1 MTMKKAAT
9 TICAALAMISVGW
22 AQSTPPNKYRTNSPR
37 PHHPLK
43 DSGQGHP
50 HSSAANVVPPRT
62 QIARQ
67 NEVARLEH
75 QNTAHLQAQSKQQ
88 GSKKNVQPT
97 KVHTEPAGRSSGINF
112 SYRPPH
118 TQPATASGGHKH

>member
-1 MTMKKAAT
+1 MTMKQAAT

-22 AQSTPPNKYRTNSPR
+22 TQSTPPNKYRTNSPR

-43 DSGQGHP
+43 DSGQGHA
-50 HSSAANVVPPRT
+50 HSGAANVVPPKT

-75 QNTAHLQAQSKQQ
+75 QNAMHLQAQSKQQ
-88 GSKKNVQPT
+88 GNQKSVQAS
-97 KVHTEPAGRSSGINF
+97 KVHAEPASRSSGINF
-112 SYRPPH
+112 SYHPPR

>member
-1 MTMKKAAT
+1 MTMKKRAI
-9 TICAALAMISVGW
+9 TICAALAMTSISW

-43 DSGQGHP
+43 DSGQGHS
-50 HSSAANVVPPRT
+50 HSGAANVVPPKT

-75 QNTAHLQAQSKQQ
+75 QNAVHLQSQSRQQ
-88 GSKKNVQPT
+88 GSKKSVHSS
-97 KVHTEPAGRSSGINF
+97 KVHTEPASRSSGINF
-112 SYRPPH
+112 SYHPPR
-118 TQPATASGGHKH
+118 TQSATASGGHKH

>member
-1 MTMKKAAT
+1 MTTKKTAI
-9 TICAALAMISVGW
+9 TICAALAMTTIGL
-22 AQSTPPNKYRTNSPR
+22 AQSTPPNKYRTNPAR

-43 DSGQGHP
+43 DSGEARS
-50 HSSAANVVPPRT
+50 HSGAANVVPPKT

-75 QNTAHLQAQSKQQ
+75 QNVAHLQGQSKQQ
-88 GSKKNVQPT
+88 GSKKSVQPA

-112 SYRPPH
+112 SYHPPR
-118 TQPATASGGHKH
+118 TQPATGSGGHKH